1 MRRDPVPA
9 MRLTKTT
16 DGKMTKAEL
25 TAKWNQVLDL
35 LAQTMERLKVDNYLK
50 PLAPVKLNEK
60 DQVLSLHTAVGNSSF
75 YQNFINRNKDE
86 ISRAMI
92 LVFGKEYSVSVTNRD
107 PGDDGEQEPDPLN
120 PNYTFDTFVPGNNSR
135 LAYAAATAVAKR
147 DNNSKG
153 GYDKF
158 NPLFLYGAS
167 GLGKTHLMQAIGHYV
182 RQNKPKKKVLYVS
195 SETFT
200 NELILAIQKKKTQE
214 FKDKYRNVDY
224 LLFDDVQFI
233 AGKPSTEEELFSTF
247 DALYN
252 AKKQVVFTSDR
263 PPRELGEIPERLI
276 SRFSWGLIADIQ
288 TPDYETRMAILKNKA
303 ILEDL
308 DINDPELTAALDMI
322 AQSIQ
327 SNIRELESAFTRV
340 LTFSA
345 LTEQP
350 ITKDFVR
357 TVLSEVYDTRTTEIT
372 PDVIKNC
379 VASYFGIK
387 VSDLEGG
394 THARNVAYPRQIAI
408 YLVRELT
415 DYSFPK
421 IGEIFGGRDHSTV
434 LYSYKKIEK
443 DLKKVPELSEV
454 IENIKKLL

>member
-1 MRRDPVPA
+1 MN
-9 MRLTKTT
+9 
-16 DGKMTKAEL
+16 KAEL
-25 TAKWNQVLDL
+25 IAKWNQVLEL
-35 LAQTMERLKVDNYLK
+35 LSQNMEKLKVDNYFK
-50 PLAPVKLNEK
+50 PLAPVKLGEK
-60 DQVLSLHTAVGNSSF
+60 DNTLYLHASVGNCEF
-75 YQNFINRNKDE
+75 YQNMVNRNREE
-86 ISRAMI
+86 ISRAVI
-92 LVFGKEYSVSVTNRD
+92 LVFGKDLSVAVTNKIPED
-107 PGDDGEQEPDPLN
+107 PEDLEKEMLN
-120 PNYTFDTFVPGNNSR
+120 PKYTFDTFVDGNNSR
-135 LAYAAATAVAKR
+135 LAYVAATAVAKGDHSAR
-147 DNNSKG
+147 G

-158 NPLFLYGAS
+158 NPLFIYGAS
-167 GLGKTHLMQAIGHYV
+167 GLGKTHLMHAIGHYV
-182 RQNKPKKKVLYVS
+182 IQNRPRKKVLYVS

-233 AGKPSTEEELFSTF
+233 AGKPSTEEELFATF

-252 AKKQVVFTSDR
+252 AKKQIVFTSDK
-263 PPRELGEIPERLI
+263 PPRELGDIPERLI

-308 DINDPELTAALDMI
+308 DINDPELIAALDMI

-340 LTFSA
+340 LTFST

-350 ITKDFVR
+350 ISRDFVR

-372 PDVIKNC
+372 PEIIKNC
-379 VASYFGIK
+379 VAGYFGIK
-387 VSDLEGG
+387 PADLEGG

-421 IGEIFGGRDHSTV
+421 IGEVFGGRDHSTI
-434 LYSYKKIEK
+434 LYSYKKITKEI
-443 DLKKVPELSEV
+443 KKTPELSDV
-454 IENIKKLL
+454 VENIKKLL